1 MTGEVKATAIKTH
14 EGNATI
20 SLMSDGTI
28 HFSIKMKDKDGKD
41 VVFNKTG
48 CRQGGM
54 SGKVKKAL
62 GFDQVKIN

>member
-1 MTGEVKATAIKTH
+1 MTGEAGITVIKKH
-14 EGNATI
+14 EGKVTI

-28 HFSIKMKDKDGKD
+28 GYSIGMKDKDCKD

-62 GFDQVKIN
+62 GFDKVKIN

>member
-1 MTGEVKATAIKTH
+1 MTGETGIKVLSKH
-14 EGNATI
+14 EGKVTI
-20 SLMSDGTI
+20 SLMSDG
-28 HFSIKMKDKDGKD
+28 SIGYSIQMKDTKGED

>member
-1 MTGEVKATAIKTH
+1 MTGEVKATVLKKH

-28 HFSIKMKDKDGKD
+28 NFSIKMKDKDGKD

-62 GFDQVKIN
+62 GFDKMKTN